1 MFAEICYLIKRIK
14 NIDMNKKQMV
24 KALSNKT
31 GMTLA
36 QSNGYLDDVLDLM
49 KTTLQDG
56 EDVFLRGFGSFMV
69 KERKPRRTMSL
80 NTREMITIPAKKVVK
95 FRSQMLG

>member
-1 MFAEICYLIKRIK
+1 
-14 NIDMNKKQMV
+14 MNKKQMV

-49 KTTLQDG
+49 RSTLQDG

-95 FRSQMLG
+95 FRSQMLD

>member
-1 MFAEICYLIKRIK
+1 
-14 NIDMNKKQMV
+14 MNKKQMV
-24 KALSNKT
+24 KALSHKT

-36 QSNGYLDDVLDLM
+36 QSNGYLDEVLDLM
-49 KTTLQDG
+49 KSTLQDG

-95 FRSQMLG
+95 FRSQMLD

>member
-1 MFAEICYLIKRIK
+1 
-14 NIDMNKKQMV
+14 MNKQQMV

>member
-1 MFAEICYLIKRIK
+1 
-14 NIDMNKKQMV
+14 MNKKQMV

-36 QSNGYLDDVLDLM
+36 QSNGYLDEVLDLM
-49 KTTLQDG
+49 RSTLQDG